1 MVRADIARAQ
11 AHPQSLLL
19 ILSQSLC
26 LSGFTILHEVGEFES
41 IKKKVISSA
50 DLVSREGPPSCF
62 ENQVW
67 IICLGVVEKRID
79 HRNGDD
85 LPPVHMYTHTY
96 TRVRA
101 HTHTRKCVSPLTPLP
116 TDNYIGFFTW
126 ARTSISDFS
135 ERWKKK
141 QKTIRMPKRR

>member
-1 MVRADIARAQ
+1 MHARRHTHKAY
-11 AHPQSLLL
+11 
-19 ILSQSLC
+19 C
-26 LSGFTILHEVGEFES
+26 LSCHRACALVALLSYMRWGSLNQL
-41 IKKKVISSA
+41 KKKVISSA

-62 ENQVW
+62 ENQLW